1 MKTLSAIIT
10 RCISG
15 SPPDSLTALFK
26 TEKYSP
32 SNFTLLC
39 KDCFDCSGSFTWQYK
54 FWDRSHW
61 MGRLGHAQE
70 EYLGFTQAFKG
81 IQAGYYWMECMSSKT
96 KYTLNIK
103 RN

>member
-1 MKTLSAIIT
+1 
-10 RCISG
+10 
-15 SPPDSLTALFK
+15 
-26 TEKYSP
+26 
-32 SNFTLLC
+32 
-39 KDCFDCSGSFTWQYK
+39 
-54 FWDRSHW
+54 

-103 RN
+103 RNWEVVPEKILVINRKRKEKTEEDVIFDLGTEGWVGSEDVV